1 MKGILVC
8 HPLSFSFLKW
18 NQVSPGMDCVFGQAV
33 VAINTDEKHCCVVGE
48 LNKRATVTPD
58 VESILNSLS
67 DL

>member
-1 MKGILVC
+1 
-8 HPLSFSFLKW
+8 
-18 NQVSPGMDCVFGQAV
+18 MDCAFGQAV
-33 VAINTDEKHCCVVGE
+33 VAINTEEKHCCIVGE